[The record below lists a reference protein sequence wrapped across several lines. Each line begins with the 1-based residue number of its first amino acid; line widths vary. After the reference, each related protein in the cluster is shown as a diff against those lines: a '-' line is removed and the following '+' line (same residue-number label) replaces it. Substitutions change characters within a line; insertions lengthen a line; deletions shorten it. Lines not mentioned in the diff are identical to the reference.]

1 MDRGITER
9 RVRWRSPEG
18 RETALCFRRM
28 ASFAEPSLFLIDCEV
43 TPLNYEG
50 EVEVESTH
58 LALVKNY
65 ANPNDPR
72 LAGESECH
80 LVPDGSLI
88 EEGASYLS
96 TRTRV
101 SGLSLTTGVK
111 HALEPAAQNAQ
122 AVYDPVAHAAAFHA
136 QMVAARQK
144 AEMGQQA
151 LPGRGGLRLVV
162 ADLLFHR

>member
-1 MDRGITER
+1 
-9 RVRWRSPEG
+9 
-18 RETALCFRRM
+18 M

-80 LVPDGSLI
+80 LVPAGSLI

-122 AVYDPVAHAAAFHA
+122 TVYDPAAHAAAFHA
-136 QMVAARQK
+136 SVTV
-144 AEMGQQA
+144 GQ
-151 LPGRGGLRLVV
+151 
-162 ADLLFHR
+162 

>member
-1 MDRGITER
+1 
-9 RVRWRSPEG
+9 
-18 RETALCFRRM
+18 M

-111 HALEPAAQNAQ
+111 HALEPAGAECADGLRPRGTRGRVPCLRDGRTGTN
-122 AVYDPVAHAAAFHA
+122 AAAA
-136 QMVAARQK
+136 K
-144 AEMGQQA
+144 I
-151 LPGRGGLRLVV
+151 LRL
-162 ADLLFHR
+162 FR